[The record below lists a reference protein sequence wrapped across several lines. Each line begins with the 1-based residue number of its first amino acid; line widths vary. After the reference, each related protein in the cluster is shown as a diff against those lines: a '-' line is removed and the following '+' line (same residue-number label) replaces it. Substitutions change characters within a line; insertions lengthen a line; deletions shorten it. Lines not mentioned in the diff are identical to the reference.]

1 MLLHNSELYYTLI
14 LLFYRLKF
22 DPNRP
27 VRELSCDMP
36 VSAPVAVLCLP
47 EEKLLKKLAATVDE
61 DTINFIRAKEQFKAT
76 LTFPG
81 ILFRYPKWPEC
92 I

>member
-1 MLLHNSELYYTLI
+1 
-14 LLFYRLKF
+14 
-22 DPNRP
+22 
-27 VRELSCDMP
+27 MP
-36 VSAPVAVLCLP
+36 VPAPVAVLCLP

-61 DTINFIRAKEQFKAT
+61 DTINFIRAKEQLKAT

>member
-1 MLLHNSELYYTLI
+1 MYS
-14 LLFYRLKF
+14 RLKF

-27 VRELSCDMP
+27 VKELSCDMP
-36 VSAPVAVLCLP
+36 VSAPVAAVLCLP

-81 ILFRYPKWPEC
+81 ILFR
-92 I
+92 